1 MVYYLL
7 FISVTFIIYLDVSI
21 RMEPAKRI
29 EVAHF
34 KTVVNIHNNFH
45 FDIFILELNTSVY
58 NISSACK

>member
-7 FISVTFIIYLDVSI
+7 FISVKFIMDLDVSI

-29 EVAHF
+29 EFAHF
-34 KTVVNIHNNFH
+34 KTVVSIRNNFH
-45 FDIFILELNTSVY
+45 FAIFILELNISVF